1 MFTYTHRGTHCYHT
15 VATAWQTWQTPAPTS
30 PLLLF
35 SLSLPLPLCHSLL
48 LLYTHIPHTHSSGT
62 HVCVCVWLCTF
73 CYARSS
79 RGSKQLLRLPRG
91 CHFCLCCCCCAPSVK
106 TAPKA
111 KWGNF
116 HLSYAAAAL
125 LLRRCYCGYEYET
138 HTHTRAKPAL
148 LQFACLCMCVCL
160 CLVRAR
166 FLHKCNLFSKFRLAY
181 LCTSTTR
188 TTTTTHTNIHTYIR
202 KCISFS
208 FNAAF
213 ACARELYPCMCV
225 FEGVLYVCVCVILR

>member
-1 MFTYTHRGTHCYHT
+1 MYTCVY
-15 VATAWQTWQTPAPTS
+15 
-30 PLLLF
+30 
-35 SLSLPLPLCHSLL
+35 
-48 LLYTHIPHTHSSGT
+48 
-62 HVCVCVWLCTF
+62 VCMWLCTF

-91 CHFCLCCCCCAPSVK
+91 CHFCLCCCCCCAPSVK

-138 HTHTRAKPAL
+138 HAHTHKHTRALSPLCSSLPA
-148 LQFACLCMCVCL
+148 FVCVCL
-160 CLVRAR
+160 RLVRAR

-181 LCTSTTR
+181 LCTSTTQQQQ
-188 TTTTTHTNIHTYIR
+188 HTQTYMHT
-202 KCISFS
+202 
-208 FNAAF
+208 
-213 ACARELYPCMCV
+213 
-225 FEGVLYVCVCVILR
+225 

>member
-1 MFTYTHRGTHCYHT
+1 MANMANTWPQLPFATLLTLPASAALSLSPSAVYTHFTH
-15 VATAWQTWQTPAPTS
+15 AQQ
-30 PLLLF
+30 
-35 SLSLPLPLCHSLL
+35 
-48 LLYTHIPHTHSSGT
+48 LYTCVY
-62 HVCVCVWLCTF
+62 VCMWLCTF

-125 LLRRCYCGYEYET
+125 LLRCCYCGYEYETHT

-148 LQFACLCMCVCL
+148 LQFACFCMCVFAPCA
-160 CLVRAR
+160 RA
-166 FLHKCNLFSKFRLAY
+166 LFGQMQFIFQISTRY
-181 LCTSTTR
+181 LCTSTTQQQQR
-188 TTTTTHTNIHTYIR
+188 HTQTYMHT
-202 KCISFS
+202 
-208 FNAAF
+208 
-213 ACARELYPCMCV
+213 
-225 FEGVLYVCVCVILR
+225 